1 VLAALRSRDFRLLW
15 VSQSVSVLGDALVI
29 VAIGLFVTRL
39 TDRAA
44 DVAVVLTAYAAPLV
58 VFVLIGGVVADRLPR
73 QTVMVVSDLARAA
86 LHGVLAVL
94 IATGTV
100 RIWQMVVIGLFYGTA
115 EAFFRPAYSGLIPQT
130 VSSDEDIQ
138 GAQALGGLSAELANF
153 ASPALATALVLGV
166 GGGWAFGLD
175 AATFLFSAALLA
187 RVHARPRG
195 QQKARE
201 SMLTELHEGWRAV
214 RDRPWVLVTI
224 ICFSAALLTALAP
237 FFVLGASVA
246 DHVYGTA
253 AVYGLA
259 NTAFGVGTI
268 TGALIGSRW
277 RPRYPMRVG
286 AAVSVLWPGALA
298 VYASGPPLPVLY
310 SLMTV
315 SGAGIGLFAV
325 LWETALAQRIP
336 PHLLSRVSAWDW
348 MGSLA
353 LLPAGYL
360 LSGWLSQM
368 ISAVRLLQIGGAI
381 GFVALLLTLLPSST
395 RNLTRLTDTSQ
406 SLPHEPAEMPGALA
420 ARP

>member
-1 VLAALRSRDFRLLW
+1 LAALRSRDFRLLW

-100 RIWQMVVIGLFYGTA
+100 RIWQMVVIGLLYGTA

-187 RVHARPRG
+187 RVHARPPRR
-195 QQKARE
+195 A
-201 SMLTELHEGWRAV
+201 EGPRIDADRA
-214 RDRPWVLVTI
+214 
-224 ICFSAALLTALAP
+224 A
-237 FFVLGASVA
+237 
-246 DHVYGTA
+246 
-253 AVYGLA
+253 
-259 NTAFGVGTI
+259 
-268 TGALIGSRW
+268 
-277 RPRYPMRVG
+277 
-286 AAVSVLWPGALA
+286 
-298 VYASGPPLPVLY
+298 
-310 SLMTV
+310 
-315 SGAGIGLFAV
+315 
-325 LWETALAQRIP
+325 
-336 PHLLSRVSAWDW
+336 
-348 MGSLA
+348 
-353 LLPAGYL
+353 
-360 LSGWLSQM
+360 
-368 ISAVRLLQIGGAI
+368 
-381 GFVALLLTLLPSST
+381 
-395 RNLTRLTDTSQ
+395 
-406 SLPHEPAEMPGALA
+406 
-420 ARP
+420 

>member
-1 VLAALRSRDFRLLW
+1 

-187 RVHARPRG
+187 RVHTRARG
-195 QQKARE
+195 EQKARE
-201 SMLTELHEGWRAV
+201 SMLTELH
-214 RDRPWVLVTI
+214 
-224 ICFSAALLTALAP
+224 
-237 FFVLGASVA
+237 
-246 DHVYGTA
+246 
-253 AVYGLA
+253 
-259 NTAFGVGTI
+259 
-268 TGALIGSRW
+268 
-277 RPRYPMRVG
+277 
-286 AAVSVLWPGALA
+286 
-298 VYASGPPLPVLY
+298 
-310 SLMTV
+310 
-315 SGAGIGLFAV
+315 
-325 LWETALAQRIP
+325 
-336 PHLLSRVSAWDW
+336 
-348 MGSLA
+348 
-353 LLPAGYL
+353 
-360 LSGWLSQM
+360 
-368 ISAVRLLQIGGAI
+368 
-381 GFVALLLTLLPSST
+381 
-395 RNLTRLTDTSQ
+395 
-406 SLPHEPAEMPGALA
+406 
-420 ARP
+420 